1 MEESDNSYRELCSLE
16 TVCSRKKG
24 FFHDFIESV
33 IKDIGKAVIVKIFN
47 KLSEDDDRIRCIFT
61 EPKIKNVVLETL
73 NRVKCLYRDKDA
85 LISKAKRQEG
95 FHLASCKDNERALLC
110 FSQAVLRAPIED
122 SSDKLD
128 KGLDLP
134 LALLGRAEVLMD
146 LGEYEFALD
155 DLESINHHL
164 PADKMIKRK
173 ESLEKCHHFISQSKS
188 SLELYKTSNDDEK
201 VKFQNNYREL
211 TLPNLTGDIHTS
223 MPGLSKLVMINDTPS
238 AGKHAVAANNIQI
251 GDIVA
256 CEAPLASCLLPEYY
270 GTHCHHCFVRLRA
283 PVGCPKCSSVAF
295 CRRKCR
301 DEAVATY
308 HKYECKIIALL
319 IGSGMSILS
328 MLALRMVT
336 QIGSKACVELRDDL
350 KQSNK
355 IIETAVNTE
364 KKISKSSRRRL
375 RKKKLKEGCVQID
388 KRAYD
393 LVTLSEKRTP
403 VDFFERSLMAA
414 FLLKCLELVN
424 FFDTS
429 SVVTDALLE
438 EKIAVGSIL
447 LRNLQLLQFN
457 AHEIFET
464 QHGNDHRFR
473 GSKTVYL
480 GIAIYPSAS
489 RFNHDCY
496 PAVTRCTTERC
507 NGLLV
512 LPQPTNYII
521 KCSSCKNKVN
531 LNRRLADLKKCE
543 EDYSRGLASVEA
555 EKPLEAMEILIN
567 ALENFHKVAA
577 PPHRPTHLA
586 EIALASCMASS
597 GNVWKPLM
605 IN

>member
-319 IGSGMSILS
+319 I
-328 MLALRMVT
+328 
-336 QIGSKACVELRDDL
+336 
-350 KQSNK
+350 
-355 IIETAVNTE
+355 
-364 KKISKSSRRRL
+364 
-375 RKKKLKEGCVQID
+375 
-388 KRAYD
+388 
-393 LVTLSEKRTP
+393 
-403 VDFFERSLMAA
+403 
-414 FLLKCLELVN
+414 
-424 FFDTS
+424 
-429 SVVTDALLE
+429 DALLE

-496 PAVTRCTTERC
+496 PAVTRYFAGRNIILRATRPLKPGEVVAENYGPIFTKRNLKVRQRCLEGRYWFRCACRACTEDWPNFDDLINKQPRIKCTTERC